1 MKRLLI
7 GLALAAAML
16 CGCQKINDLESRM
29 KVAENDI
36 STMKSD
42 VANLRAAVENHY
54 SISAIQ
60 QTADGY
66 ILTLSN
72 GSTITLNNGDSFFE
86 SVVATDGVVVITL
99 TDGSVYRL
107 PLAEDYPLK
116 AVKSLTYIPEYM
128 DGYATVNYFK
138 PEDATVVLKYM
149 ITPTNAATTLMKAIE
164 AGTLR
169 VVPMAANPATRSLAD
184 ELTKLEAK
192 LFEIEPDGL
201 LKVTVNASGLS
212 EDFFAGKC
220 GAAVAT
226 IITDG
231 VSEVASAFVPLNKEC
246 SGLDYAGVTYHIKK
260 MADGK
265 VWMTENLRYI
275 PEGLAPCSD
284 VENVKAGIYMPVVFS
299 EGKVVFGT
307 AEDVERQGYL
317 YQSEVA
323 LGLNVGSIKNEAEAK
338 ALEGTRGICPE
349 GWHIPTLTDY
359 LNLVGKS
366 VGASNVTTA
375 PYFDGNNGSIQKL
388 NADGF
393 NIFPCGAVTIQDN
406 TKTVATLMGKLGK
419 YEYISSGYI
428 CGSSYAGSTYNGSRM
443 TNVQFYGLMPMTN
456 KDEEADYTANGSK
469 LSYRIAASVRCVKD

>member
-1 MKRLLI
+1 MKRLFI
-7 GLALAAAML
+7 GLALAAAVL

-29 KVAENDI
+29 KVAETDI
-36 STMKSD
+36 SSLKSD
-42 VANLRAAVENHY
+42 VASLRAAVENHY

-60 QTADGY
+60 QTSDGY

-72 GSTITLNNGDSFFE
+72 GSSITLNNGDSFFE
-86 SVVATDGVVVITL
+86 SVVASDGVVVITL
-99 TDGSVYRL
+99 KDGSVYRL

-149 ITPTNAATTLMKAIE
+149 ITPTNAAVTLMKAVE
-164 AGTLR
+164 AGTLK
-169 VVPMAANPATRSLAD
+169 VVPLAAHPATRSLAD

-192 LFEIEPDGL
+192 LFEIEADGL
-201 LKVTVNASGLS
+201 LKVTVDASGLS
-212 EDFFAGKC
+212 ADFFAGKC

-226 IITDG
+226 TFTDG

-265 VWMTENLRYI
+265 VWMTDNLRYI
-275 PEGLAPCSD
+275 PEGLVPSSD
-284 VENVKAGIYMPVVFS
+284 LENVTAGIYMPVVWAD
-299 EGKVVFGT
+299 GKPAFGT
-307 AEDVERQGYL
+307 DEDVERQGYL

-323 LGLNVGSIKNEAEAK
+323 LGLSVGSIRNENAAK
-338 ALEGTRGICPE
+338 ELEGTRGICPE
-349 GWHIPTLTDY
+349 GWHIPTLSDY
-359 LNLVGKS
+359 LGLVGKS
-366 VGASNVTTA
+366 VGASTVTTA
-375 PYFDGNNGSIQKL
+375 PYFDGNNGSMQML

-393 NIFPCGAVTIQDN
+393 NLFPCGAVTIQDN

-428 CGSSYAGSTYNGSRM
+428 CGSSYAGVTYSNNRM
-443 TNVQFYGLMPMTN
+443 TNVQFFGLMPMSN
-456 KDEEADYTANGSK
+456 KDSEAEYTANGSK